1 MISRLQKYL
10 LIPLLIIS
18 FLITS
23 ACGVIRPPHKDASG
37 FYTTHYNS
45 CGPVAVQRALTRY
58 CEQNGIAFK
67 RPLSQK
73 QISQDIQ
80 RNAPPFICNKRK
92 LLIIFDREAAQI
104 AWPNEIKTACQKYG
118 VKLTKVHPSELW
130 MKSNDKA
137 TYIVLVH
144 KKWTMNT
151 YHWFAY
157 PVSTDAH
164 HYGGDT
170 VFDVVYMLEPIKQY

>member
-23 ACGVIRPPHKDASG
+23 ACGVIHPPHKDAAG
-37 FYTTHYNS
+37 FYTSHYNS

-58 CEQNGIAFK
+58 CQQNGIAFK
-67 RPLSQK
+67 RSLSQK

-80 RNAPPFICNKRK
+80 RSAPPFICNKRK

-104 AWPNEIKTACQKYG
+104 TWPNEIKTACQKYG
-118 VKLTKVHPSELW
+118 VKLTKVRKSQLW
-130 MKSNDKA
+130 MKDNINA

-144 KKWTMNT
+144 KKWSLDN
-151 YHWFAY
+151 YHWFTY
-157 PVSTDAH
+157 PGNMAH
-164 HYGGDT
+164 HFGDDT